1 MSDKPIKKAAVG
13 YKEQGKSRAANQK
26 PVKGVKPGFA
36 INHEQMEFE
45 RRKLLEEMSA
55 KMSPNKKQLNM
66 MAAVA
71 ATEEPKYFKTTNL
84 TKAGKPAVY
93 DGTDGLGEPREPT
106 MRILSLGAGVQSSCL
121 ALMAQEGLTKHKPDF
136 MIFADTGWEPK
147 FVYEHVEYLK
157 KAITICPI
165 ITVER
170 GNLREDLIRAANPEP
185 GSREEEK
192 SFAGRVPNPPLFAA
206 RPNGG
211 RVGMLYRQCTH
222 DYKVI
227 PIQKKMRELL
237 GVKPRFR
244 VPKDMIVEQ
253 WIGISTDE
261 AMRMKEAR
269 MPWLT
274 SRWPLIEMKMSRADC
289 LQWYRD
295 INKHPMPGK
304 SSCIGCPYHHNDQWK
319 NMQKNYP
326 EDWEDACD
334 LDDKIRHGLKNTE
347 TELFL
352 HKSAKPLRSIDFQA
366 PKPQQ
371 NLFGETFDEE
381 FADECEGL
389 CGV

>member
-366 PKPQQ
+366 AKPQQ

>member
-237 GVKPRFR
+237 GVKPRYR

>member
-295 INKHPMPGK
+295 IKKHPMPGK

>member
-1 MSDKPIKKAAVG
+1 MIETKKPGYRAQGKARAAIKK
-13 YKEQGKSRAANQK
+13 NN
-26 PVKGVKPGFA
+26 FA
-36 INHEQMEFE
+36 INAEQMEYE
-45 RRKLLEEMSA
+45 RRKLLEQMSS
-55 KMSPNKKQLNM
+55 KMSPNKKQLNT

-71 ATEEPKYFKTTNL
+71 ATKEPEYFDEEGSKK
-84 TKAGKPAVY
+84 
-93 DGTDGLGEPREPT
+93 EPT
-106 MRILSLGAGVQSSCL
+106 MRVLSLGAGVQSSCL
-121 ALMAQEGLTKHKPDF
+121 ALMAQEGLTKHKPDY
-136 MIFADTGWEPK
+136 MIFADTGWEPS

-157 KAITICPI
+157 KAITICPL

-170 GNLREDLIRAANPEP
+170 GNIREDLIRAANPIK
-185 GSREEEK
+185 GSNEEHK

-237 GVKPRFR
+237 GIKPRHR
-244 VPKDMIVEQ
+244 VKKGQLVEQ

-261 AMRMKEAR
+261 AMRMKNAR
-269 MPWLT
+269 LPWLT
-274 SRWPLIEMKMSRADC
+274 SRWPLIEMKMSRMDC

-295 INKHPMPGK
+295 IKKHPMPGK
-304 SSCIGCPYHHNDQWK
+304 SSCIGCPYHHNDQWR

-326 EDWEDACD
+326 HDFEDACEV
-334 LDDKIRHGLKNTE
+334 DDKIRHGLKNTDS
-347 TELFL
+347 ELFL
-352 HKSAKPLRSIDFQA
+352 HKSAKPLRDINFLE
-366 PKPQQ
+366 PKKQQ
-371 NLFGETFDEE
+371 SLFGETFDEE